1 MGTCRSF
8 APPGSSIATEQSRS
22 GMIKQYK
29 KAHVGTALKA
39 NAFGGTSHAKGIVLE
54 KAGVE
59 TKQPDSAIRQC
70 ARVQLIKN
78 GKKEK
83 KKSQLLYSMMVAYIL
98 LRKMMKFWL
107 LAVVTKG
114 TLLATFLESTLRLSK

>member
-1 MGTCRSF
+1 MSKRQCIYLNYKVLSF
-8 APPGSSIATEQSRS
+8 SLRPVILAGWASVAVFTLPGSSIATEQFRR

-39 NAFGGTSHAKGIVLE
+39 NTFGGTSHAKGIVLE

-83 KKSQLLYSMMVAYIL
+83 KNHSFCTQ
-98 LRKMMKFWL
+98 
-107 LAVVTKG
+107 
-114 TLLATFLESTLRLSK
+114 